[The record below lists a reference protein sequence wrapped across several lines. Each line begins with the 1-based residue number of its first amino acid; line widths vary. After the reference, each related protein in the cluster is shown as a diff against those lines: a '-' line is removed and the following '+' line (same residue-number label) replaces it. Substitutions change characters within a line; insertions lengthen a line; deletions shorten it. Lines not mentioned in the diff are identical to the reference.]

1 METSEILLWFFNGNF
16 RNFALILQ
24 NLGSDLPE
32 EKENCHMNTSDEK
45 YTKQN
50 LNSPHPHDDIS

>member
-24 NLGSDLPE
+24 CKLCDLGMAELRLIAI
-32 EKENCHMNTSDEK
+32 NN
-45 YTKQN
+45 Y
-50 LNSPHPHDDIS
+50 

>member
-1 METSEILLWFFNGNF
+1 METSEILFWFFNGNF
-16 RNFALILQ
+16 IL

-32 EKENCHMNTSDEK
+32 EKENCHTNTSDEK

-50 LNSPHPHDDIS
+50 LNSPHPHDDILYFTFQ